1 MKKNT
6 KLISGFFLLTVTIF
20 LSSMYVTDYMN
31 GMNIRI
37 TDVIVL
43 LLILSTWF
51 QFFTW
56 GADSKVQK
64 DELGK
69 SISSTSAKLSYFI
82 LTGSIFILW
91 VIERISLERTNEFGN
106 ISLFIALCF
115 AVMLYP
121 ITQFFIAKKY
131 SIK

>member
-20 LSSMYVTDYMN
+20 LSLMYITDYMN

-56 GADSKVQK
+56 GSDSKVQK

-91 VIERISLERTNEFGN
+91 VIDRISFERTNEFGN

>member
-20 LSSMYVTDYMN
+20 LSSMYITDYMN

-56 GADSKVQK
+56 GSDSKVQK

-91 VIERISLERTNEFGN
+91 VIDRISLERTNEFGN